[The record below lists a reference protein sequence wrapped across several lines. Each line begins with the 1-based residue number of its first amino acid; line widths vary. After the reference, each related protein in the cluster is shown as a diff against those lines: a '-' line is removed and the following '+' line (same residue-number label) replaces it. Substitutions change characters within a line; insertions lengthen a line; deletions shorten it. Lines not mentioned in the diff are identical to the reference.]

1 MKIVVFTPALKQ
13 SAIGRS
19 TALVTKALVA
29 KGHEVT
35 VVRVEMEKFLAL
47 PAHDFGAPLIAW
59 NNKLQVEAALADSLA
74 VYQIGNHYPY
84 HEGCLEWL
92 PENPGIVCLHDYYLG
107 NLFHSWAES
116 QVPEAQR
123 LLRSW
128 YGDAAA
134 LSFFGYKDIESF
146 IEGTRRTS
154 PMTEW
159 ICAMASGVIA
169 HSAWDIS
176 RVLRSCAGPVSTV
189 ALAYDRGDAREARP
203 PHNERFV
210 ILTVGNITENKRS
223 HSMIKAIG
231 SSNLRKCIIY
241 RMVGS
246 VTDTIRDRLETQ
258 AVQEGVEIE
267 LLGHVDD
274 DELAAHLQDA
284 DVVSCLRWPVLE
296 SASATAIEALL
307 HGKPTIVTDAGFYLE
322 LPDECVI
329 KVDPNKEVDGI
340 RSALETLHDSEARRL
355 QIGSAARQYA
365 ETMFSADKYADRVIG
380 MADAA
385 IEAKKIILKTCEAVN
400 ARRRAGALS

>member
-1 MKIVVFTPALKQ
+1 
-13 SAIGRS
+13 
-19 TALVTKALVA
+19 
-29 KGHEVT
+29 
-35 VVRVEMEKFLAL
+35 
-47 PAHDFGAPLIAW
+47 
-59 NNKLQVEAALADSLA
+59 
-74 VYQIGNHYPY
+74 
-84 HEGCLEWL
+84 
-92 PENPGIVCLHDYYLG
+92 
-107 NLFHSWAES
+107 
-116 QVPEAQR
+116 
-123 LLRSW
+123 
-128 YGDAAA
+128 
-134 LSFFGYKDIESF
+134 
-146 IEGTRRTS
+146 
-154 PMTEW
+154 
-159 ICAMASGVIA
+159 
-169 HSAWDIS
+169 
-176 RVLRSCAGPVSTV
+176 LRSCAGPVSTV

-203 PHNERFV
+203 PHNEKFV

-340 RSALETLHDSEARRL
+340 RSALETLHDSEAHRL
-355 QIGSAARQYA
+355 QIGSAARHYA

-385 IEAKKIILKTCEAVN
+385 NEAKKIILKTCEAVE